1 MTKLYEIA
9 TSILQNG
16 TDYIQSGLY
25 QSSQLVFNNSFFNIV
40 FSLSIVYL
48 GFMIA
53 FKRFSSEDIAYRA
66 IWLIVVI
73 SFVKTVIYNQN
84 IYNLLISL
92 LNTPRDMFLELI
104 YNFVSNTNSSATVK
118 NIIDNI
124 SSSISQLA
132 TYLFNQSG
140 WSNISAFFYGII
152 VLLSGSFLLVIT
164 LLNSI
169 FSVFLSD
176 VILSLMPFV
185 LPFLI
190 WKKSESMFYSWIK
203 LYISVSLYAPFT
215 LLFGLISVQTS
226 EFTINVTHAIQSD
239 FQENAMYIFVL
250 VIVQL
255 LTAIAIFK
263 IPNIINQIIGSSNE
277 GSSLTSGVGTLSA
290 GGAIIGAVSKY
301 SGLTFSATKVGKMAK
316 STGAKFGDRFKDTIK
331 DKISMR

>member
-152 VLLSGSFLLVIT
+152 VLLS
-164 LLNSI
+164 
-169 FSVFLSD
+169 
-176 VILSLMPFV
+176 
-185 LPFLI
+185 
-190 WKKSESMFYSWIK
+190 
-203 LYISVSLYAPFT
+203 
-215 LLFGLISVQTS
+215 
-226 EFTINVTHAIQSD
+226 
-239 FQENAMYIFVL
+239 
-250 VIVQL
+250 
-255 LTAIAIFK
+255 
-263 IPNIINQIIGSSNE
+263 
-277 GSSLTSGVGTLSA
+277 
-290 GGAIIGAVSKY
+290 
-301 SGLTFSATKVGKMAK
+301 
-316 STGAKFGDRFKDTIK
+316 
-331 DKISMR
+331 